1 VVDLWNGLGIFF
13 GIFIPNYNEYYLNI
27 IDKLN
32 KDMLKWFAISVG
44 VTLPYIFGFLGLSTM
59 GPIAGGFFSTMQ
71 GSGIVAGSIMALTQ
85 SFVMCGWAITIQT
98 YTICF
103 CGVWYLIKKFYNY
116 K

>member
-1 VVDLWNGLGIFF
+1 
-13 GIFIPNYNEYYLNI
+13 
-27 IDKLN
+27 
-32 KDMLKWFAISVG
+32 MLKWIVISVG

-103 CGVWYLIKKFYNY
+103 WGGWYLIKKCLFKLWEVKRKENGH
-116 K
+116 